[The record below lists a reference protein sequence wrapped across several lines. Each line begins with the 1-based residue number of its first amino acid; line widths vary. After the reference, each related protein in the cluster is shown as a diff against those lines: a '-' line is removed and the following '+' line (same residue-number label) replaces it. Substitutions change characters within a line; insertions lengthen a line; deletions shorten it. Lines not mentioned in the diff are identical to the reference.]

1 MQNLLSHQ
9 TILKVS
15 KFIFI
20 IFCFKSCLYLHS
32 TIRQVLPGARIVI
45 VRCEGAPAVCRT
57 DEVGEIL
64 VHSPATASSYW
75 GLPGLTQSA
84 FKVRT
89 ILFCS

>member
-1 MQNLLSHQ
+1 MNMEMELN
-9 TILKVS
+9 
-15 KFIFI
+15 IFVI
-20 IFCFKSCLYLHS
+20 SIFTFHY
-32 TIRQVLPGARIVI
+32 TQVLPGARIVI

>member
-1 MQNLLSHQ
+1 M
-9 TILKVS
+9 
-15 KFIFI
+15 
-20 IFCFKSCLYLHS
+20 
-32 TIRQVLPGARIVI
+32 QVLPGARIVI

-84 FKVRT
+84 FKVRA
-89 ILFCS
+89 ILFCSFHRKIFHRYFTALGAA

>member
-1 MQNLLSHQ
+1 ML
-9 TILKVS
+9 
-15 KFIFI
+15 
-20 IFCFKSCLYLHS
+20 
-32 TIRQVLPGARIVI
+32 QVLPGARIVI

-89 ILFCS
+89 ILFCSWEKYFTALGAA